1 MDIKTK
7 SVMTLVMI
15 AIPYSL
21 TFQNKKRERAGGKT
35 ECSEIS
41 IDEHSLLRIN
51 VKHVH
56 LDSMDGNSTR
66 ESLSFSTTLRRG
78 IATARARVSGLDHE
92 HMHELEKEADTDLDD
107 EESTFVAKASGKWT
121 RANLDKHMQEVA
133 MKAEDGKE
141 FQFQEMDLMK
151 LEHELDEEEN
161 RRVAKASRKG
171 TRVELDEHTQEIN
184 MEAKDG
190 EDFKSRERE
199 LKEVEMHLDEAEGN
213 VVARASKGV
222 HTVYSIETGAG
233 QSDRLKACLST
244 WAANLASNSLQIV
257 GHTKL
262 PVHELESAGARF
274 IPTPQCPDNHNG
286 GECKDAIA
294 LAEAYETGAEWVIL
308 VGDDNYALTRNIDEA
323 LRVFNAQEP
332 HVIGIRGCGDC
343 PAGGL
348 CGGGGQIFSRGALA
362 LMLSAGRVS
371 YLAEMGK
378 EGSSHGYFGDVSSCR
393 VAFSHNISI
402 ESVYGLNGWRM
413 NKAEMESRIGS
424 RSLKELTFHYLDP
437 YDMYDVHSM
446 VTRALQRPSMYEE
459 ETAQSLESGV
469 ATYMRELK
477 LYVAAEN
484 ERRHHAP
491 GKSRKT
497 GKMPCGW
504 TTGP

>member
-1 MDIKTK
+1 M
-7 SVMTLVMI
+7 
-15 AIPYSL
+15 L
-21 TFQNKKRERAGGKT
+21 T
-35 ECSEIS
+35 
-41 IDEHSLLRIN
+41 DEHSLIRLN
-51 VKHVH
+51 DKHK
-56 LDSMDGNSTR
+56 LLASMDLNSTR
-66 ESLSFSTTLRRG
+66 NKSGVTGQAFPTLKE
-78 IATARARVSGLDHE
+78 RAVLGRPKLRE
-92 HMHELEKEADTDLDD
+92 EADVN
-107 EESTFVAKASGKWT
+107 TFELV
-121 RANLDKHMQEVA
+121 E
-133 MKAEDGKE
+133 AEDNATFLPMLKNLRSLLPGSKQD
-141 FQFQEMDLMK
+141 FSKM
-151 LEHELDEEEN
+151 LEDHAVANDTLP
-161 RRVAKASRKG
+161 RV
-171 TRVELDEHTQEIN
+171 L
-184 MEAKDG
+184 
-190 EDFKSRERE
+190 
-199 LKEVEMHLDEAEGN
+199 
-213 VVARASKGV
+213 
-222 HTVYSIETGAG
+222 YSIETGAH

>member
-121 RANLDKHMQEVA
+121 RANLDKHMQEVE
-133 MKAEDGKE
+133 MKAEDSKE
-141 FQFQEMDLMK
+141 LKFQEMELMK

-233 QSDRLKACLST
+233 QSDRLKACLNT
-244 WAANLASNSLQIV
+244 WAAELTSSTLQVV
-257 GHTKL
+257 GHTQL
-262 PVHELESAGARF
+262 PAYELARAHF
-274 IPTPQCPDNHNG
+274 VPTPQCEDSHEG
-286 GECKDAIA
+286 GACKDAVA
-294 LAEAYETGAEWVIL
+294 LAEAYRTGAEWVML
-308 VGDDNYALTRNIDEA
+308 LGDDNYALTRNIGEA
-323 LRVFNAQEP
+323 LRGFSAHKP
-332 HVIGIRGCGDC
+332 HIIGIRGCGNC
-343 PAGGL
+343 SGGGM
-348 CGGGGQIFSRGALA
+348 CGGGGQIFSRGALKA
-362 LMLSAGRVS
+362 MLSVGRQPYFAAMCSEAGRN
-371 YLAEMGK
+371 GF
-378 EGSSHGYFGDVSSCR
+378 FGDVSSCR
-393 VAFSHNISI
+393 VASKYNIQI
-402 ESVYGLNGWRM
+402 EQLLGLNGWAM
-413 NKAEMESRIGS
+413 KKAELEKSIHS
-424 RSLKELTFHYLDP
+424 QSPKPLTFHYLSASDIF
-437 YDMYDVHSM
+437 DLHKMIAMGSLLQTNAFEQTM
-446 VTRALQRPSMYEE
+446 QTRVSDLLRYIKARRLH
-459 ETAQSLESGV
+459 V
-469 ATYMRELK
+469 K
-477 LYVAAEN
+477 AEH
-484 ERRHHAP
+484 ERRQLAL
-491 GKSRKT
+491 RKNVSHT
-497 GKMPCGW
+497 LR
-504 TTGP
+504 

>member
-121 RANLDKHMQEVA
+121 RANLDKHMQEVE
-133 MKAEDGKE
+133 MKAEDSKE
-141 FQFQEMDLMK
+141 LKFQEMELMK

-233 QSDRLKACLST
+233 QSDRLKACLNT
-244 WAANLASNSLQIV
+244 WAAELTSSTLQVV
-257 GHTKL
+257 GHTQL
-262 PVHELESAGARF
+262 PAYELARAHF
-274 IPTPQCPDNHNG
+274 VPTPQCEDSHEG
-286 GECKDAIA
+286 GACKDAVA
-294 LAEAYETGAEWVIL
+294 LAEAYRTGAEWVML
-308 VGDDNYALTRNIDEA
+308 LGDDNYALTRNIGEA
-323 LRVFNAQEP
+323 LRGFSAHKP
-332 HVIGIRGCGDC
+332 HIIGIRGCGNC
-343 PAGGL
+343 SGGGM
-348 CGGGGQIFSRGALA
+348 CGGGGQIFSRGALKA
-362 LMLSAGRVS
+362 MLSVGRQPYFAAMCSEAGRN
-371 YLAEMGK
+371 GF
-378 EGSSHGYFGDVSSCR
+378 FGDVSSCR